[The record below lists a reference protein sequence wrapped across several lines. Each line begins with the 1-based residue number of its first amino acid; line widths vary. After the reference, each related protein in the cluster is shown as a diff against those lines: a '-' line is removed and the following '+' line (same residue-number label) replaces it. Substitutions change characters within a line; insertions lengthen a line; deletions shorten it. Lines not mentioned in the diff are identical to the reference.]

1 MAHDEELIEN
11 HKAMLADHERRIRD
25 LERVSAERTV
35 KLLNFDE
42 KFAAVLNAIDNLSG
56 KVEEMKE
63 NFDDK
68 LLQMEARI
76 NAKIA
81 LLSNE
86 MNDRLKPLETADAEK
101 WRKFIWLV
109 VGAIIAGVVG
119 YVIGII
125 TDGHA

>member
-1 MAHDEELIEN
+1 
-11 HKAMLADHERRIRD
+11 
-25 LERVSAERTV
+25 
-35 KLLNFDE
+35 
-42 KFAAVLNAIDNLSG
+42 
-56 KVEEMKE
+56 MKE

-101 WRKFIWLV
+101 WRKFVWLV
-109 VGAIIAGVVG
+109 FGAVIAGVVG

-125 TDGHA
+125 TGGNA